1 MNPLPPPSP
10 TDQVGEPGPP
20 TADRGSTSA
29 RWQVPVI
36 DRDDRW
42 FTGVSAGIA
51 RELGVDPL
59 MVRVSFVLLTLAN
72 GWGLVLYLG
81 AWLGVRLGSRRW
93 PPSGPPQPKAADATQ
108 RHVAI
113 AMVVV
118 GLVVLATVAGP
129 GASGRL
135 IVPAGFLLVG
145 LLITW
150 TRLQDEGGI
159 SSVARTGAGI
169 LIGLAGII
177 GFLALSADLTDAV
190 LILVVALAVIV
201 GVGVLAAPALT
212 RIGADLDHERQER
225 VRADERARMAAHL
238 HDSVLQTLTLIQ
250 RHADQPNRTAQLAR
264 RQERE
269 LRAWLY
275 RGEQAVEAGT
285 LRLGSVLEAMA
296 SDVEGVYDVTVEVVA
311 VGDLVEPVR
320 PAIEDLVA
328 ATREAV
334 VNAAKHSGAAKV
346 DVFLE
351 RFPDRVE
358 VFVRD
363 TGAGF
368 DPATVPEDRQG
379 INQSIRAR
387 MSRAGGGAEI
397 VSAPGA
403 GTEVELSIPLE
414 HDGPD
419 EHEREDP

>member
-1 MNPLPPPSP
+1 MNLLPSPRATERVDGSEPPPP
-10 TDQVGEPGPP
+10 VATPV
-20 TADRGSTSA
+20 

-36 DRDDRW
+36 DRDDGW
-42 FTGVSAGIA
+42 FTGVSAAIA

-59 MVRVSFVLLTLAN
+59 MIRVSFVLLTLAN
-72 GWGLVLYLG
+72 GWGLVLYLA
-81 AWLGVRLGSRRW
+81 AWIGIRIGSRRW
-93 PPSGPPQPKAADATQ
+93 PPTGPPCPKGVNATQ
-108 RHVAI
+108 RHVAV

-118 GLVVLATVAGP
+118 GLTALAAAAGP
-129 GASGRL
+129 GATGRL

-145 LLITW
+145 VLITW
-150 TRLQDEGGI
+150 TRLQDEGGLSTI
-159 SSVARTGAGI
+159 ARTGSGI

-177 GFLALSADLTDAV
+177 GFIALSADLTDAMLV
-190 LILVVALAVIV
+190 LVVAVSVLV

-212 RIGADLDHERQER
+212 RIGSDLDHERQER

-250 RHADQPNRTAQLAR
+250 RHADQPVRTAQLAR

-275 RGEQAVEAGT
+275 GGDQAVEAGT
-285 LRLGSVLEAMA
+285 IRLGSALEAMA
-296 SDVEGVYDVTVEVVA
+296 SDIEGVYDVTVEVVA
-311 VGDLVEPVR
+311 VGDLVEPTQ

-334 VNAAKHSGAAKV
+334 VNAAKHSGASNV

-351 RFPDRVE
+351 RSADRIE

-368 DPATVPEDRQG
+368 DPDAIPEDRQG
-379 INQSIRAR
+379 VNQSIRAR
-387 MSRAGGGAEI
+387 LTRAGGRAEI
-397 VSAPGA
+397 ISAPGA
-403 GTEVELSIPLE
+403 GTEVELSIPLAQDASGDQRKE
-414 HDGPD
+414 PS
-419 EHEREDP
+419 